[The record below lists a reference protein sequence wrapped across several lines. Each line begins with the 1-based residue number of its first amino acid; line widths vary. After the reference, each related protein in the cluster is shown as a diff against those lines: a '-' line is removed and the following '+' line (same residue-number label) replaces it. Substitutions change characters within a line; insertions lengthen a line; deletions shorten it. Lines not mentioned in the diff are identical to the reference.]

1 MKKQKK
7 NKVIC
12 PLCQNSYIRK
22 YISEHYKSQHP
33 NSEYSKIIKK
43 GMVYKRFNNNNL
55 IFKTNEDFFCSTCNK
70 LIKKHSKYQH
80 YNSKLHKFLDKKSD
94 EKAIIINHENNVKN
108 NLVNQ
113 NKIINYTFP
122 LISENES
129 KDFNSIFSIKYE
141 EPINQL
147 QFNIETKHSDSNNIN
162 NKTLENHNKA
172 NIDDN
177 NTSDFSIHKIN
188 INKNIPRNTNNDC
201 DLDLVQTSNKKNQTD
216 SSKDWLESESIKSL
230 GNGGNFDYWKN
241 LPLDKQKQF
250 EEDIKMV
257 IERIEKRKKFNKE
270 LLKWRDRERKREK
283 AKFKKKKI

>member
-55 IFKTNEDFFCSTCNK
+55 IFKTNADFFCSICNK
-70 LIKKHSKYQH
+70 LIKNHSKYQH
-80 YNSKLHKFLDKKSD
+80 YNSKLHKFLDKKCD
-94 EKAIIINHENNVKN
+94 EKTIIINHENKVKN
-108 NLVNQ
+108 NLDNQ
-113 NKIINYTFP
+113 NKIINNKFG
-122 LISENES
+122 LISENDT
-129 KDFNSIFSIKYE
+129 KDFHSIFSIKYE
-141 EPINQL
+141 EQVNQL
-147 QFNIETKHSDSNNIN
+147 QFNIETKHSYSNNIN

-177 NTSDFSIHKIN
+177 NTSDFYPIHKIN
-188 INKNIPRNTNNDC
+188 NNENIPLNTNYGY
-201 DLDLVQTSNKKNQTD
+201 DLDLIKTNNKKYQND
-216 SSKDWLESESIKSL
+216 SSKDWLEFKSIKSL

-241 LPLDKQKQF
+241 LSLKEQKQF

-257 IERIEKRKKFNKE
+257 IDRI
-270 LLKWRDRERKREK
+270 
-283 AKFKKKKI
+283 